1 MGLSSHSALGLEIE
15 VSPLVLLW
23 WDPQSSCRGLL
34 LFGHHTLVT
43 SWLPS
48 GPGQTAMETAH
59 EKITVFSEFISTK
72 LLPGYHLFCCVL
84 WLEGK
89 PKTLGQAQHQWGV
102 QVRVCSL
109 LGEAAG
115 FVLMRFCFCWQNTFL
130 SFREELLIITTKRI
144 IRLKIR
150 KDQERE
156 NSDVPSS

>member
-1 MGLSSHSALGLEIE
+1 
-15 VSPLVLLW
+15 
-23 WDPQSSCRGLL
+23 
-34 LFGHHTLVT
+34 
-43 SWLPS
+43 
-48 GPGQTAMETAH
+48 METAH

-150 KDQERE
+150 KDQERKTRTFPQANPQKLAAGGIE
-156 NSDVPSS
+156 RPASHAGDQSVVSKLSFIVNDAELFPQFSSFLVILSSP